1 MKHYSTGKLTTDLG
15 ELMVTA
21 ARVGGGEPT
30 VGGARG
36 EGLKAT
42 THGGEGKNQQHGRR
56 EATVKQQIRGSR

>member
-1 MKHYSTGKLTTDLG
+1 VKHYSTGKSTADLG

-36 EGLKAT
+36 EGLKDLRRRPT
-42 THGGEGKNQQHGRR
+42 EGRR
-56 EATVKQQIRGSR
+56 RTNNMGGGRQR